1 MKGCDKV
8 VDFEGKPFKLK
19 LYSPLRNATKG
30 VHFAKGENI
39 LKYKVKANALSK
51 SSPLEICNK
60 VPKEFVVVRK
70 KQVTRHGGKPIKQV
84 PKIDKIQEHPTSQK
98 FTP

>member
-8 VDFEGKPFKLK
+8 VDFEKKPFKFK

-39 LKYKVKANALSK
+39 LEYKVKANAMSK
-51 SSPLEICNK
+51 SPPLEICNK
-60 VPKEFVVVRK
+60 VPKEFVVIHK
-70 KQVTRHGGKPIKQV
+70 KWFTRHGSKPIKQV
-84 PKIDKIQEHPTSQK
+84 PKIDKI
-98 FTP
+98 